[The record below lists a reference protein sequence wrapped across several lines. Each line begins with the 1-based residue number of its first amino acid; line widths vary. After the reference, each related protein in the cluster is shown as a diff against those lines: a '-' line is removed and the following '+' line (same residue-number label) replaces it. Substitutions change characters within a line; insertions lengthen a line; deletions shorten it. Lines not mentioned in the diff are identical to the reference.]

1 MPMSDYTEAYVQAT
15 GGKLPA
21 QAVAL
26 DRWFDAMRGGELL
39 PPRSVQAVEAGLVGH
54 ALSDPKVD
62 PAHYRYYTWVVDWL
76 VAQGIEVNEMSAQ
89 LIGMAF
95 VSTGILQTDLPRPL
109 TLNPWQVDS
118 MLDWPLSSRRA
129 VIIENNGVFI
139 WLHHLHPDW
148 PLIDQGG
155 NDFQPAYLKLL
166 SSLVQRGLVV
176 TYLGDLDATG
186 IRMADTLRQAL
197 PDSPEFLAI
206 QSPRQVMAWLS
217 QFGKTDLKRSRAQP
231 VADVELQTEMNSI
244 VFQEQFVEQEQL
256 LGEYERLI
264 AAWLKENES

>member
-1 MPMSDYTEAYVQAT
+1 MSEYGEAYVQAT
-15 GGKLPA
+15 GRELPVPA
-21 QAVAL
+21 AAL

-39 PPRSVQAVEAGLVGH
+39 PPRSVQAFEAGLVGH

-62 PAHYRYYTWVVDWL
+62 SVYYRYYTWVVDWL
-76 VAQGIEVNEMSAQ
+76 VGQGVVVHEMSAQ

-95 VSTGILQTDLPRPL
+95 VSTGVLQTDLPQPL
-109 TLNPWQVDS
+109 TLNPWQVDK
-118 MLDWPLSSRRA
+118 MLDWPLAARRA

-166 SSLVQRGLVV
+166 SSLVQRGLMV

-186 IRMADTLRQAL
+186 IRMADTLRSAL
-197 PDSPEFLAI
+197 PDSPEFLTM

-217 QFGKTDLKRSRAQP
+217 RFGKDDVGRTRAQTVQDP
-231 VADVELQTEMNSI
+231 ELRIEMSSI
-244 VFQEQFVEQEQL
+244 DLQGQFVEQEQL
-256 LGEYERLI
+256 LGEYERVI
-264 AAWLKENES
+264 AAWLREV